1 MPSLTVHPL
10 TEDRWPDFVRLFA
23 PRLRSG
29 RPERSRTGGD
39 GVGGGCWCM
48 GWRLASRQQY
58 LTQKGDGNK
67 RAMLALVRSG
77 CVPGLLAYDGDDPIG
92 WCSVGPREDF
102 PALQRS
108 KSRAPLDD
116 QEVWSI
122 TCVYIARSHRRRHLS
137 SQLIEAATAFV
148 RSHGG
153 RIVEGYPV
161 PPKKGVA
168 STNYAFS
175 GFEAAFEAA
184 GFSECAR
191 RSSTRPIVRRYLE
204 PGRSGRSDRSTRR

>member
-10 TEDRWPDFVRLFA
+10 TDDRWPDFVRLF
-23 PRLRSG
+23 G
-29 RPERSRTGGD
+29 E

-58 LTQKGDGNK
+58 LKQKGVANK
-67 RAMLALVRSG
+67 RAMQALVKSG
-77 CVPGLLAYDGDDPIG
+77 RVPGLLGYIDGEPVG

-108 KSRAPLDD
+108 KSRARVDD
-116 QEVWSI
+116 QQVWSI
-122 TCVYIARSHRRRHLS
+122 TCVYVARSHRRQHLS
-137 SQLIEAATAFV
+137 TQLIEAATAYV
-148 RSHGG
+148 GSQGG

-161 PPKKGVA
+161 PPKKDVA

-191 RSSTRPIVRRYLE
+191 RSSTRPIVRRHVE
-204 PGRSGRSDRSTRR
+204 RAQQVAKHTVQRRTRR